1 MNSGSREDMSDVEV
15 AMRKFL
21 KQLGV
26 TAHQELE
33 AALAAAVAEG
43 KLRLV
48 QVCRSVLRL
57 PSLRLGLRIRYRQR
71 FWRQGQ
77 MAELTENDVIAALR
91 EVVDPSQ
98 GKSVVDL
105 GMVTA
110 VQIAQTNVSFA
121 LEVPA
126 HRGPAM
132 EPVRKAAE
140 SAVRAIPGVTSATVV
155 VTAHAAAPGAVQ
167 DNDEDGTRQQV
178 HDIKIRRFVAVAAGK
193 GGVGKSTTAVNLA
206 IALRLEGLRVGLLD
220 ADVYGPSLPRM
231 LGVSGRPAAAG
242 GDMVRPLE
250 NYGVQ
255 LMSMGL
261 LVPDDTA
268 MIWRG
273 PMVQSALTQMLD
285 AVAWGTL
292 DVIVIDLPPGT
303 GDIQISL
310 AQQVNLA
317 GAVVVST
324 PQDIA
329 LLDVVKAI
337 TMFEKANVPLL
348 GMIQNMAYWA
358 CPDCGR
364 RDHIFGD
371 GGVSAEAEKRG
382 IELLGEIP
390 LSLDVRTGSDSG
402 TPIVVASPRSEQ
414 AKTYRKMARRLME
427 VADLRQEEDE

>member
-1 MNSGSREDMSDVEV
+1 
-15 AMRKFL
+15 
-21 KQLGV
+21 
-26 TAHQELE
+26 
-33 AALAAAVAEG
+33 
-43 KLRLV
+43 
-48 QVCRSVLRL
+48 
-57 PSLRLGLRIRYRQR
+57 
-71 FWRQGQ
+71 
-77 MAELTENDVIAALR
+77 MAEITENDVMDALR
-91 EVVDPSQ
+91 EVIDPSQ

-105 GMVTA
+105 NMVTA
-110 VQIAQTNVSFA
+110 IQIAQTNISFA

-155 VTAHAAAPGAVQ
+155 VTAHAAAPGAAQ
-167 DNDEDGTRQQV
+167 DEEEDGTRQQV

-231 LGVSGRPAAAG
+231 LGISGRPAAAG

-337 TMFEKANVPLL
+337 TMFEKANVPVL

-364 RDHIFGD
+364 QDHIFGD

-390 LSLDVRTGSDSG
+390 LSIDVRTGSDSG

-427 VADLRQEEDE
+427 VADLRREEDE

>member
-1 MNSGSREDMSDVEV
+1 MADITEDDVTT
-15 AMRKFL
+15 A
-21 KQLGV
+21 LG
-26 TAHQELE
+26 
-33 AALAAAVAEG
+33 AV
-43 KLRLV
+43 
-48 QVCRSVLRL
+48 
-57 PSLRLGLRIRYRQR
+57 I
-71 FWRQGQ
+71 
-77 MAELTENDVIAALR
+77 
-91 EVVDPSQ
+91 DPSQ
-98 GKSVVDL
+98 GKSVVEL
-105 GMVTA
+105 GMVGP
-110 VQIAQTNVSFA
+110 VHIKQSNISFA

-140 SAVRAIPGVTSATVV
+140 TAVRAIPGVTSATVV
-155 VTAHAAAPGAVQ
+155 VTAHSGPATTSASASGGG
-167 DNDEDGTRQQV
+167 DDSDDGVVERV
-178 HDIKIRRFVAVAAGK
+178 HEIKVRRFVAVASGK
-193 GGVGKSTTAVNLA
+193 GGVGKSTTAVNIA

-231 LGVSGRPAAAG
+231 LGVSGRPASAG

-261 LVPDDTA
+261 LVPDDVA

-285 AVAWGTL
+285 SVAWGTL

-310 AQQVNLA
+310 AQQVSLA

-337 TMFEKANVPLL
+337 TMFDKAEVPVL
-348 GMIQNMAYWA
+348 GMVQNMAYWA

-364 RDHIFGD
+364 TDHIFGD
-371 GGVSAEAEKRG
+371 GGAAAEAERRG

-390 LSLDVRTGSDSG
+390 LSLEVRTGGDSG
-402 TPIVVASPRSEQ
+402 TPVVVASPRSEQ
-414 AKTYRKMARRLME
+414 AKTYRSIARRLME
-427 VADLRQEEDE
+427 VADLRKADEEEEES

>member
-1 MNSGSREDMSDVEV
+1 MVEIAED
-15 AMRKFL
+15 
-21 KQLGV
+21 
-26 TAHQELE
+26 
-33 AALAAAVAEG
+33 
-43 KLRLV
+43 
-48 QVCRSVLRL
+48 
-57 PSLRLGLRIRYRQR
+57 
-71 FWRQGQ
+71 
-77 MAELTENDVIAALR
+77 DVIAALR
-91 EVVDPSQ
+91 EVIDPSQ
-98 GKSVVDL
+98 GRSVVDL
-105 GMVTA
+105 GMVSA
-110 VQIAQTNVSFA
+110 VHVKQTNISFA

-132 EPVRKAAE
+132 EPVRQAAEKAA
-140 SAVRAIPGVTSATVV
+140 RAIPGVTSATVV
-155 VTAHAAAPGAVQ
+155 VTAHSGTASTADAVP
-167 DNDEDGTRQQV
+167 DETVEKV
-178 HDIKIRRFVAVAAGK
+178 HEIKVRRFVAVASGK

-250 NYGVQ
+250 NYGVH

-285 AVAWGTL
+285 SVAWGTL

-310 AQQVNLA
+310 AQQVSLA

-337 TMFEKANVPLL
+337 TMFDKAEVPVL
-348 GMIQNMAYWA
+348 GMIQNMAYWS

-364 RDHIFGD
+364 TDHIFGND
-371 GGVSAEAEKRG
+371 GVTGEASRRG
-382 IELLGEIP
+382 IEMLGEIP
-390 LSLDVRTGSDSG
+390 LSLEVRTGGDSG
-402 TPIVVASPRSEQ
+402 TPVVVANPRSVQ
-414 AKTYRKMARRLME
+414 AKTYRQIARRLME
-427 VADLRQEEDE
+427 VADLRREEEEA

>member
-1 MNSGSREDMSDVEV
+1 M
-15 AMRKFL
+15 
-21 KQLGV
+21 
-26 TAHQELE
+26 T
-33 AALAAAVAEG
+33 
-43 KLRLV
+43 
-48 QVCRSVLRL
+48 
-57 PSLRLGLRIRYRQR
+57 
-71 FWRQGQ
+71 
-77 MAELTENDVIAALR
+77 MAEITEDDVIAALR
-91 EVVDPSQ
+91 AVIDPSQ
-98 GKSVVDL
+98 GRSVVDL
-105 GMVTA
+105 GMVSA
-110 VQIAQTNVSFA
+110 VHVKQTNISFA

-132 EPVRKAAE
+132 EPVRQAAEKAA
-140 SAVRAIPGVTSATVV
+140 RAIPGVTSATVV
-155 VTAHAAAPGAVQ
+155 VTAHSGTASTADAVP
-167 DNDEDGTRQQV
+167 DETVEKV
-178 HDIKIRRFVAVAAGK
+178 HEIKVRRFVAVASGK

-250 NYGVQ
+250 NYGVH

-285 AVAWGTL
+285 SVAWGTL

-310 AQQVNLA
+310 AQQVSLA

-337 TMFEKANVPLL
+337 TMFDKAEVPVL
-348 GMIQNMAYWA
+348 GMIQNMAYWS

-364 RDHIFGD
+364 TDHIFGND
-371 GGVSAEAEKRG
+371 GVTGEASRRG
-382 IELLGEIP
+382 IEMLGEIP
-390 LSLDVRTGSDSG
+390 LSLEVRTGGDSG
-402 TPIVVASPRSEQ
+402 TPVVVANPRSVQ
-414 AKTYRKMARRLME
+414 AKTYRQIARRLME
-427 VADLRQEEDE
+427 VADLRREEEEA

>member
-1 MNSGSREDMSDVEV
+1 
-15 AMRKFL
+15 
-21 KQLGV
+21 
-26 TAHQELE
+26 
-33 AALAAAVAEG
+33 
-43 KLRLV
+43 
-48 QVCRSVLRL
+48 
-57 PSLRLGLRIRYRQR
+57 
-71 FWRQGQ
+71 
-77 MAELTENDVIAALR
+77 MAEITEDDVIEALR
-91 EVVDPSQ
+91 GVIDPSQ
-98 GKSVVDL
+98 GRSVVDL

-110 VQIAQTNVSFA
+110 VHVKQTNISFA

-132 EPVRKAAE
+132 EPVRQAAE
-140 SAVRAIPGVTSATVV
+140 KAVRAIPGVTSATVV
-155 VTAHAAAPGAVQ
+155 VTAHSGPSTPTAAQP
-167 DNDEDGTRQQV
+167 DETVEKV
-178 HDIKIRRFVAVAAGK
+178 HEIKVRRFVAVASGK

-206 IALRLEGLRVGLLD
+206 ISLRLEGLRVGLLD

-285 AVAWGTL
+285 SVAWGTL

-337 TMFEKANVPLL
+337 TMFDKAQVPVL
-348 GMIQNMAYWA
+348 GMIQNMAYWS

-364 RDHIFGD
+364 TDHIFGND
-371 GGVSAEAEKRG
+371 GVAGEASRRG
-382 IELLGEIP
+382 IEMLGEIP
-390 LSLDVRTGSDSG
+390 LSLEVRTGGDSG
-402 TPIVVASPRSEQ
+402 TPVVVASPRSAQ
-414 AKTYRKMARRLME
+414 AKTYRQIARRLME
-427 VADLRQEEDE
+427 VADLRREEEA

>member
-1 MNSGSREDMSDVEV
+1 
-15 AMRKFL
+15 
-21 KQLGV
+21 
-26 TAHQELE
+26 
-33 AALAAAVAEG
+33 
-43 KLRLV
+43 
-48 QVCRSVLRL
+48 
-57 PSLRLGLRIRYRQR
+57 
-71 FWRQGQ
+71 
-77 MAELTENDVIAALR
+77 MAEITEDDVIEALR
-91 EVVDPSQ
+91 GVIDPSQ
-98 GKSVVDL
+98 GRSVVDL

-110 VQIAQTNVSFA
+110 VHVKQTNISFA

-132 EPVRKAAE
+132 EPVRQAAE
-140 SAVRAIPGVTSATVV
+140 KAVRAIPGVTSATVV
-155 VTAHAAAPGAVQ
+155 VTAHSGPSTPAAAQP
-167 DNDEDGTRQQV
+167 DETVEKV
-178 HDIKIRRFVAVAAGK
+178 HEIKVRRFVAVASGK

-206 IALRLEGLRVGLLD
+206 ISLRLEGLRVGLLD

-285 AVAWGTL
+285 SVAWGTL

-310 AQQVNLA
+310 AQQVNLS

-337 TMFEKANVPLL
+337 TMFDKAQVPVL
-348 GMIQNMAYWA
+348 GMIQNMAYWS

-364 RDHIFGD
+364 TDHIFGND
-371 GGVSAEAEKRG
+371 GVAGEASRRG
-382 IELLGEIP
+382 IEMLGEIP
-390 LSLDVRTGSDSG
+390 LSLEVRTGGDSG
-402 TPIVVASPRSEQ
+402 TPVVVASPRSAQ
-414 AKTYRKMARRLME
+414 AKTYRQIARRLME
-427 VADLRQEEDE
+427 VADLRREEEV

>member
-1 MNSGSREDMSDVEV
+1 
-15 AMRKFL
+15 
-21 KQLGV
+21 
-26 TAHQELE
+26 
-33 AALAAAVAEG
+33 
-43 KLRLV
+43 
-48 QVCRSVLRL
+48 
-57 PSLRLGLRIRYRQR
+57 
-71 FWRQGQ
+71 
-77 MAELTENDVIAALR
+77 MAEITEDEVIEALR
-91 EVVDPSQ
+91 GVIDPSQ
-98 GKSVVDL
+98 GRSVVDL

-110 VQIAQTNVSFA
+110 VHVKQTNISFA

-132 EPVRKAAE
+132 EPVRQAAE
-140 SAVRAIPGVTSATVV
+140 KAVRAIPGVTSATVV
-155 VTAHAAAPGAVQ
+155 VTAHSGTSTPAAAQP
-167 DNDEDGTRQQV
+167 DGTVEKV
-178 HDIKIRRFVAVAAGK
+178 HEIKVRRFVAVASGK

-285 AVAWGTL
+285 SVAWGTL

-337 TMFEKANVPLL
+337 TMFDKAQVPVL
-348 GMIQNMAYWA
+348 GMIQNMAYWS

-364 RDHIFGD
+364 TDHIFGND
-371 GGVSAEAEKRG
+371 GVAGEASRRG
-382 IELLGEIP
+382 IEMLGEIP
-390 LSLDVRTGSDSG
+390 LSLEVRTGGDAG
-402 TPIVVASPRSEQ
+402 TPVVVASPRSAQ
-414 AKTYRKMARRLME
+414 AKTYRQIARRLME
-427 VADLRQEEDE
+427 VADLRREEEV

>member
-1 MNSGSREDMSDVEV
+1 
-15 AMRKFL
+15 
-21 KQLGV
+21 
-26 TAHQELE
+26 
-33 AALAAAVAEG
+33 
-43 KLRLV
+43 
-48 QVCRSVLRL
+48 
-57 PSLRLGLRIRYRQR
+57 
-71 FWRQGQ
+71 
-77 MAELTENDVIAALR
+77 MAEIAEDDVIAALR
-91 EVVDPSQ
+91 EVIDPSQ
-98 GKSVVDL
+98 GRSVVDL
-105 GMVTA
+105 GMVSA
-110 VQIAQTNVSFA
+110 VHVKQTNISFA

-132 EPVRKAAE
+132 EPVRQAAEKAA
-140 SAVRAIPGVTSATVV
+140 RAIPGVTSATVV
-155 VTAHAAAPGAVQ
+155 VTAHSGTASAAEAAP
-167 DNDEDGTRQQV
+167 DETVEKV
-178 HDIKIRRFVAVAAGK
+178 HEIKVRRFVAVASGK

-250 NYGVQ
+250 NYGVH

-285 AVAWGTL
+285 SVAWGTL

-310 AQQVNLA
+310 AQQVSLA

-337 TMFEKANVPLL
+337 TMFDKAEVPVL
-348 GMIQNMAYWA
+348 GMIQNMAYWS

-364 RDHIFGD
+364 TDHIFGND
-371 GGVSAEAEKRG
+371 GVTGEASRRG
-382 IELLGEIP
+382 IEMLGEIP
-390 LSLDVRTGSDSG
+390 LSLEVRTGGDSG
-402 TPIVVASPRSEQ
+402 TPVVVANPRSVQ
-414 AKTYRKMARRLME
+414 AKTYRQIARRLME
-427 VADLRQEEDE
+427 VADLRREEEEA

>member
-1 MNSGSREDMSDVEV
+1 
-15 AMRKFL
+15 
-21 KQLGV
+21 
-26 TAHQELE
+26 
-33 AALAAAVAEG
+33 
-43 KLRLV
+43 
-48 QVCRSVLRL
+48 
-57 PSLRLGLRIRYRQR
+57 
-71 FWRQGQ
+71 
-77 MAELTENDVIAALR
+77 MAEITEDDVIAALR
-91 EVVDPSQ
+91 DVVDPSQ
-98 GKSVVDL
+98 GRSVVDL
-105 GMVTA
+105 GMVSA
-110 VQIAQTNVSFA
+110 VHVKQTNISFA

-132 EPVRKAAE
+132 ESVRQAAEKAA
-140 SAVRAIPGVTSATVV
+140 RAIPGVTSATVV
-155 VTAHAAAPGAVQ
+155 VTAHSGTASAAEAAP
-167 DNDEDGTRQQV
+167 DETVEKV
-178 HDIKIRRFVAVAAGK
+178 HEIKVRRFVAVASGK

-250 NYGVQ
+250 NYGVH

-285 AVAWGTL
+285 SVAWGTL

-310 AQQVNLA
+310 AQQVSLA

-337 TMFEKANVPLL
+337 TMFDKAEVPVL
-348 GMIQNMAYWA
+348 GMIQNMAYWS

-364 RDHIFGD
+364 TDHIFGND
-371 GGVSAEAEKRG
+371 GVTGEASRRG
-382 IELLGEIP
+382 IEMLGEIP
-390 LSLDVRTGSDSG
+390 LSLEVRTGGDSG
-402 TPIVVASPRSEQ
+402 TPVVVANPRSVQ
-414 AKTYRKMARRLME
+414 AKTYRQIARRLME
-427 VADLRQEEDE
+427 VADLRREEEEA

>member
-1 MNSGSREDMSDVEV
+1 MADITEDDVTT
-15 AMRKFL
+15 A
-21 KQLGV
+21 LG
-26 TAHQELE
+26 
-33 AALAAAVAEG
+33 AV
-43 KLRLV
+43 
-48 QVCRSVLRL
+48 
-57 PSLRLGLRIRYRQR
+57 I
-71 FWRQGQ
+71 
-77 MAELTENDVIAALR
+77 
-91 EVVDPSQ
+91 DPSQ
-98 GKSVVDL
+98 GKSVVEL
-105 GMVTA
+105 GMVGPIHIKQSNIT
-110 VQIAQTNVSFA
+110 FA

-140 SAVRAIPGVTSATVV
+140 TAVRAIPGVTSATVV
-155 VTAHAAAPGAVQ
+155 VTAHSGPATTSASAGG
-167 DNDEDGTRQQV
+167 EDDSDDGVVERV
-178 HDIKIRRFVAVAAGK
+178 HEIKVRRFVAVASGK
-193 GGVGKSTTAVNLA
+193 GGVGKSTTAVNIA

-231 LGVSGRPAAAG
+231 LGVSGRPASAG

-261 LVPDDTA
+261 LVPDDVA

-285 AVAWGTL
+285 SVAWGTL

-310 AQQVNLA
+310 AQQVSLA

-337 TMFEKANVPLL
+337 TMFDKAEVPVL
-348 GMIQNMAYWA
+348 GMVQNMAYWA

-364 RDHIFGD
+364 TDHIFGD
-371 GGVSAEAEKRG
+371 GGAAAEAERRG

-390 LSLDVRTGSDSG
+390 LSLEVRTGGDSG
-402 TPIVVASPRSEQ
+402 TPVVVASPRSEQ
-414 AKTYRKMARRLME
+414 AKTYRSIARRLME
-427 VADLRQEEDE
+427 VADLRKADEEEEVS

>member
-1 MNSGSREDMSDVEV
+1 MADITED
-15 AMRKFL
+15 
-21 KQLGV
+21 
-26 TAHQELE
+26 
-33 AALAAAVAEG
+33 
-43 KLRLV
+43 
-48 QVCRSVLRL
+48 
-57 PSLRLGLRIRYRQR
+57 
-71 FWRQGQ
+71 
-77 MAELTENDVIAALR
+77 DVIEALR
-91 EVVDPSQ
+91 DVIDPSQ
-98 GKSVVDL
+98 GRSVVDL
-105 GMVTA
+105 GMVSA
-110 VQIAQTNVSFA
+110 VHVKQTNISFA

-132 EPVRKAAE
+132 EPVRQAAEKAA
-140 SAVRAIPGVTSATVV
+140 RAIPGVTSATVV
-155 VTAHAAAPGAVQ
+155 VTAHAGTAAAATTPS
-167 DNDEDGTRQQV
+167 EETIEKV
-178 HDIKIRRFVAVAAGK
+178 HEIKVRRFVAVASGK

-285 AVAWGTL
+285 SVAWGTL

-310 AQQVNLA
+310 AQQVSLA

-337 TMFEKANVPLL
+337 TMFDKAQVPVL
-348 GMIQNMAYWA
+348 GMIQNMAYWS

-364 RDHIFGD
+364 TDHIFGND
-371 GGVSAEAEKRG
+371 GVTGEAARRG
-382 IELLGEIP
+382 IEMLGEIP
-390 LSLDVRTGSDSG
+390 LSLEVRTGGDSG
-402 TPIVVASPRSEQ
+402 TPVVVANPRSVQ
-414 AKTYRKMARRLME
+414 AKTYRQIARRLMD
-427 VADLRQEEDE
+427 VADLRREEEEA